1 MGVLWGAVGMVFW
14 TSNKVKIEAE
24 NWLKWMKVL
33 LVGDYRVGCKVKHG
47 GENAPTIL
55 KRT

>member
-24 NWLKWMKVL
+24 NRLKWMKVL
-33 LVGDYRVGCKVKHG
+33 LVGDYRDGCKVKQG

-55 KRT
+55 K

>member
-1 MGVLWGAVGMVFW
+1 MNEGVVG
-14 TSNKVKIEAE
+14 
-24 NWLKWMKVL
+24 
-33 LVGDYRVGCKVKHG
+33 GDYRDGCKVKQG

>member
-1 MGVLWGAVGMVFW
+1 MLWGAVGIVFW